1 MTYIFTGFFAAAIYS
16 LTGYL
21 LGRRL
26 FHDRTKPFNE
36 AGLTKTRIII
46 IGLFAVMLHAITL
59 YNNLLIPE
67 GLNLGFF
74 NAMSLIA
81 WLMALLLLLA
91 AFTNPVESLGVF
103 LLPMTGIAVCLELIF
118 PGQHTLIA
126 SEALELKLH
135 ILMSILAYS
144 LFGLAAIHALLL
156 AVQDNHLR
164 NKRPGGFI
172 RALPPLQTME
182 NLLFQMI
189 ALGLGM
195 LTLSLVTGSLYL
207 DNMFEQRLAH
217 KTILSMTAWV
227 VFATLLWGRWKFG
240 WRGKKAIRWT
250 LSGFFV
256 LMLAYM
262 GSKWVAEIIL
272 GR

>member
-1 MTYIFTGFFAAAIYS
+1 MIFSLIGFSAAAIYA

-26 FHDRTKPFNE
+26 FHDRTKPFE
-36 AGLTKTRIII
+36 EGGLTKTRIIT
-46 IGLFAVMLHAITL
+46 IGLIAVLLHAVTL
-59 YNNLLIPE
+59 YNNLFIPE

-81 WLMALLLLLA
+81 WLMAFLLLMA

-103 LLPMTGIAVCLELIF
+103 LLPMTGIAVSLELIF
-118 PGQHTLIA
+118 PGQHTLMVSQA
-126 SEALELKLH
+126 MELKLH

-144 LFGLAAIHALLL
+144 LFGLAAFHALLL

-182 NLLFQMI
+182 TLLFQMI
-189 ALGLGM
+189 GFGLAL

-207 DNMFEQRLAH
+207 ENMFEQRLAH
-217 KTILSMTAWV
+217 KTILSIIAWV

-250 LSGFFV
+250 LSGFVV